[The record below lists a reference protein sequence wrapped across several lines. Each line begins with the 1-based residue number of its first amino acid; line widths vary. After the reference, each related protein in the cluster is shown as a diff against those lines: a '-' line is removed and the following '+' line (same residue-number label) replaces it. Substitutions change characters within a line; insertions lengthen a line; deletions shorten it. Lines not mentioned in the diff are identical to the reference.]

1 MLQTSLGSE
10 NNLQL
15 CGHLTQ
21 PYQLPAGIFSKMLLY
36 HPAGFAKLPTPPFPK
51 TQEAAVHTLLANCPG
66 IPLSSP
72 VPFNMRKKT
81 RDFYYFKTDQI
92 TQWLSE
98 EFPTLILQYPFLSSL
113 ASTES
118 GCYIL

>member
-1 MLQTSLGSE
+1 
-10 NNLQL
+10 
-15 CGHLTQ
+15 
-21 PYQLPAGIFSKMLLY
+21 MLLY